1 MADRSERNR
10 TPIQVEAYSGYKAGE
25 TPRSILLLGR
35 RYPVNMIVYRKR
47 VIDLDSYQ
55 EEEHF
60 KIDLKEFGPVNV
72 IYNPRADKWVLDT
85 SAIPEKTFAQIFD
98 GA

>member
-1 MADRSERNR
+1 MTDSSGKNR
-10 TPIQVEAYSGYKAGE
+10 KPIQVEAYSGYKAGK
-25 TPRSILLLGR
+25 TPRSVLLLGR

-60 KIDLKEFGPVNV
+60 KIDLVEFGPVNV
-72 IYNPRADKWVLDT
+72 IYNPRADKWELVT
-85 SAIPEKTFAQIFD
+85 STIPEKTFAQIFD